1 MGRQEDDR
9 TVARDFVMARLAA
22 CRAALVMAEAALDE
36 CLVYFV
42 DPSDDARGK
51 ERGELLEA
59 VDAQL
64 GEAARAIQLAQQ
76 EWVDVDPE
84 GG

>member
-64 GEAARAIQLAQQ
+64 GEAARAIAACPAGVGERRPQ
-76 EWVDVDPE
+76 